1 MKFYQVISYFYD
13 DGRTSASI
21 TNVIEA
27 EEKPQN
33 THFTL
38 KNMMFTLIISAP
50 NNKRRNLLKIPFA
63 HERQVI
69 KMKKILLS
77 LKYIPN

>member
-38 KNMMFTLIISAP
+38 KKYDVYTDYFSTKQQAAQFVKDTLCA
-50 NNKRRNLLKIPFA
+50 
-63 HERQVI
+63 
-69 KMKKILLS
+69 
-77 LKYIPN
+77 

>member
-27 EEKPQN
+27 EEK
-33 THFTL
+33 L
-38 KNMMFTLIISAP
+38 
-50 NNKRRNLLKIPFA
+50 
-63 HERQVI
+63 EGD
-69 KMKKILLS
+69 
-77 LKYIPN
+77 